1 MMDELIGTIRQL
13 AFSNPIEVAFL
24 LFVLIFIF
32 VILKYFVQRN
42 AYMKSEYYS
51 LTQTPFFTLK
61 RDIGLT
67 GEYRICKYLSALE
80 GKKKFLINCYIPKD
94 NNNTTEIDIILLHSS
109 GIYVFESKNYS
120 GWIFGSE
127 SQKQWTQTFPN
138 RQKERFYN
146 PIMQNNTHIKW
157 LMHLLPEFDNNVF
170 RSIIVFSERC
180 ELKKIEITSNKHSII
195 KRNQLLRTVKE
206 TAEQQMLSDD
216 DIERVYQKLIPFTQ
230 VSEQV
235 KEAHIDSISGQS
247 GKI

>member
-1 MMDELIGTIRQL
+1 MDELIGTIRQL